1 MKAMTILL
9 TGTAVC
15 ACGGL
20 LLFPR
25 LDILPLWLV
34 WTIGPMCWY
43 LGSSAMLVGG
53 SVSTYQFLTA
63 RQVRRAGVSE
73 PETIRVMEF
82 KRLMPFNLAP
92 MGVTREIPPMGGCV
106 I

>member
-1 MKAMTILL
+1 MKARTVLL
-9 TGTAVC
+9 IGTAACV
-15 ACGGL
+15 CGGF

-25 LDILPLWLV
+25 QNILPLWLV
-34 WTIGPMCWY
+34 WTLGPLCWY
-43 LGSSAMLVGG
+43 LGSAAMLVGG
-53 SVSTYQFLTA
+53 TIWTYQFLTA
-63 RQVRRAGVSE
+63 RLARRTNTSESEKIQV
-73 PETIRVMEF
+73 IEF